1 MNTYNNYIMFLS
13 DLMAIEPPV
22 VIYQKDGKAYYGNGQ
37 KTESFQLK
45 PSAKA
50 TTIVKENKIYVDLD
64 KFKDEID
71 LYLSLAHEVR
81 HCAQYQ
87 AINDVGLAD
96 IATPEMLKVW
106 KKELKEYKGSEN
118 EGYETQHIELD
129 AFAFAWFIGI
139 SVFGVELHLNGVRSG
154 KQLLSSYIQFI
165 SNNYSIE
172 ELRDCLEYSGFAY
185 NRNQA

>member
-1 MNTYNNYIMFLS
+1 MFLS

-22 VIYQKDGKAYYGNGQ
+22 VIYQKDGKAYYGNGR
-37 KTESFQLK
+37 KAESFQLK

-106 KKELKEYKGSEN
+106 KK
-118 EGYETQHIELD
+118 
-129 AFAFAWFIGI
+129 
-139 SVFGVELHLNGVRSG
+139 GVKRV
-154 KQLLSSYIQFI
+154 
-165 SNNYSIE
+165 
-172 ELRDCLEYSGFAY
+172 
-185 NRNQA
+185 

>member
-1 MNTYNNYIMFLS
+1 MFLS

-45 PSAKA
+45 QSAKA

-71 LYLSLAHEVR
+71 FYLSLAHEVR

-87 AINDVGLAD
+87 AINDVGLA
-96 IATPEMLKVW
+96 ILLLLKCS
-106 KKELKEYKGSEN
+106 K
-118 EGYETQHIELD
+118 
-129 AFAFAWFIGI
+129 
-139 SVFGVELHLNGVRSG
+139 FGKRS
-154 KQLLSSYIQFI
+154 
-165 SNNYSIE
+165 
-172 ELRDCLEYSGFAY
+172 
-185 NRNQA
+185 

>member
-1 MNTYNNYIMFLS
+1 M
-13 DLMAIEPPV
+13 
-22 VIYQKDGKAYYGNGQ
+22 
-37 KTESFQLK
+37 
-45 PSAKA
+45 
-50 TTIVKENKIYVDLD
+50 
-64 KFKDEID
+64 
-71 LYLSLAHEVR
+71 AHEVR

-118 EGYETQHIELD
+118 EGYEAQHIELD
-129 AFAFAWFIGI
+129 AFAFAWFIGV

-154 KQLLSSYIQFI
+154 KQLLSRYIQFI
-165 SNNYSIE
+165 SNNYSLE

>member
-1 MNTYNNYIMFLS
+1 MFLS

-22 VIYQKDGKAYYGNGQ
+22 VIYQKDGKAYYGNGR
-37 KTESFQLK
+37 KAESFQLK

-118 EGYETQHIELD
+118 EGYEAQHIPTYRVRCICICVVYRC
-129 AFAFAWFIGI
+129 IGI
-139 SVFGVELHLNGVRSG
+139 RGGITLKWG
-154 KQLLSSYIQFI
+154 
-165 SNNYSIE
+165 
-172 ELRDCLEYSGFAY
+172 
-185 NRNQA
+185 

>member
-22 VIYQKDGKAYYGNGQ
+22 VIYQK
-37 KTESFQLK
+37 
-45 PSAKA
+45 
-50 TTIVKENKIYVDLD
+50 
-64 KFKDEID
+64 
-71 LYLSLAHEVR
+71 
-81 HCAQYQ
+81 
-87 AINDVGLAD
+87 
-96 IATPEMLKVW
+96 
-106 KKELKEYKGSEN
+106 

-139 SVFGVELHLNGVRSG
+139 SVFGVELHLNGVKSG
-154 KQLLSSYIQFI
+154 RQLLSSYIQFI